1 MSGSERPGFTHYE
14 FDGTARAVGVEPAA
28 APVRRPGRL
37 DQLAQRINDRLPVT
51 LRGRWR
57 LDWRSG
63 TALAAAVAL
72 AAVVFGGWTLFRARS
87 QAVARPQL
95 FAAGHKAHR
104 SAAAWERTGAARPD
118 PGLDPPGTDTT
129 GTEAAGVDS
138 GIDPGSGYA
147 GSAVP
152 LDTAGPL
159 PAAAGYP
166 GSAAIGTVV
175 VDVEGK
181 VARPGVFHLP
191 AGSRVMDALRAAG
204 GALPGT
210 DLAPLNQARI
220 LNDGEQVLVG
230 AAPGLEGAAGLPP
243 ASARAGGRGKAP
255 LTGPVHLNTA
265 TAQQLEQL
273 PGVGPALAQRILDY
287 RAEHGPFTSIAELR
301 QVHGLGPSKLAA
313 LRRWVTP

>member
-14 FDGTARAVGVEPAA
+14 FDGTARAVGVETAA

-37 DQLAQRINDRLPVT
+37 DRLAQRISDRLPVT

-87 QAVARPQL
+87 QAIPRPQL
-95 FAAGHKAHR
+95 FAAGQRTHR
-104 SAAAWERTGAARPD
+104 SAAAWERTGSAPD
-118 PGLDPPGTDTT
+118 TGLDAPGTDTT
-129 GTEAAGVDS
+129 GADSAGVDP

-147 GSAVP
+147 GSAAPVG
-152 LDTAGPL
+152 TAGP
-159 PAAAGYP
+159 PAAAVYP
-166 GSAAIGTVV
+166 GSPAMGIIV

-181 VARPGVFHLP
+181 VVRPGVFRLP

-220 LNDGEQVLVG
+220 LNDGEQLLVG

-243 ASARAGGRGKAP
+243 AGARAAGRGKVP

-287 RAEHGPFTSIAELR
+287 RAEHGPFSSIAELR
-301 QVHGLGPSKLAA
+301 QVHGLGPSKIAA